1 VRTLAAAA
9 VAVLAFVPADALA
22 QGCAMCRTTLDGATD
37 PLVGALNT
45 SVLFMMAMP
54 YVLVGSIG
62 GWIFLSV
69 WRRQTG
75 EFDEPADA
83 ARKETTP

>member
-1 VRTLAAAA
+1 VSKLAATLAAA
-9 VAVLAFVPADALA
+9 LALVPADVLA
-22 QGCAMCRTTLDGATD
+22 QGCAMCRTTLDGASD

-54 YVLVGSIG
+54 YLLVGSIG
-62 GWIFLSV
+62 GWIFLNV
-69 WRRQTG
+69 WRRQG
-75 EFDEPADA
+75 DEFDQPADA